1 MDQFRVHKMAVVLE
15 ELRKCNTDVVYIPAG
30 MTYFLQP
37 CDVFLNKPFKGQIR
51 TLWQKY
57 MTDQYKTNTGKL
69 ISSWLIKFLEKFV
82 KPTKETVIGWISISL
97 NRLEFAENAFM
108 DVILRDP
115 EEVKKKVKYDQL
127 ENEIDEEEGGDE
139 DTYELIYEDDYDFSS
154 L

>member
-1 MDQFRVHKMAVVLE
+1 M
-15 ELRKCNTDVVYIPAG
+15 
-30 MTYFLQP
+30 
-37 CDVFLNKPFKGQIR
+37 
-51 TLWQKY
+51 
-57 MTDQYKTNTGKL
+57 
-69 ISSWLIKFLEKFV
+69 

>member
-1 MDQFRVHKMAVVLE
+1 MDQFTVYKMTVVLE
-15 ELRKCNTDVVYIPAG
+15 ELRKCNTDVVYIPTG

-51 TLWQKY
+51 NLGQKY

-69 ISSWLIKFLEKFV
+69 ISSWLIQFLEKFV

-97 NRLEFAENAFM
+97 NRLEFAENVFM
-108 DVILRDP
+108 DIILRDP
-115 EEVKKKVKYDQL
+115 EEVKKKVKHDQL
-127 ENEIDEEEGGDE
+127 EDEIDEEGDE
-139 DTYELIYEDDYDFSS
+139 DTYELIYDKDYDFTS